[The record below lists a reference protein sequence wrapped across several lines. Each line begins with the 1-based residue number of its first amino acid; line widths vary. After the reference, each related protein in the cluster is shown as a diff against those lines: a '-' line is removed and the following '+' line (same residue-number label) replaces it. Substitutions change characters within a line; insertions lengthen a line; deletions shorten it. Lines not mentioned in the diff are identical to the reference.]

1 MKAIKTYIL
10 VTVGLLSLLL
20 AGCSSEEA
28 VDNNLIIENKVRFE
42 LFTKPDSYGQP
53 ATRANAD
60 ENNLDKTPWI
70 LVFVGGNENATFA
83 EAVQAEVIGT
93 KSYVY
98 LEKQTGACQLLVLA
112 NPADKFYFNGTA
124 YDYNKSDFT
133 TALSGISLKDA
144 SEKMLTEPLN
154 DPQTTLP
161 FIGKKL
167 VMSDLVSM
175 PSGIAAGNSIPTITL
190 KRTVAK
196 MVLSSTASTSNFTL
210 EGITAVVNTPKHSR
224 LYNWNNSLTYANTSL
239 INYGSDASF
248 SSDFVQATANSTAD
262 SPIYLYESAYNSTNN
277 DTYLIVRGT
286 YQNETFYYKM
296 ALVANQVQLDVERNY
311 SYEFTITAVKGR
323 GYSTIA
329 DVMASKASNT
339 NLDYTVLVQ
348 DNSGYEILS
357 NNDYFLGVT
366 NSHFEL
372 YANNYSGSEY
382 TAFTLITDCKTP
394 FVDKKTIKSLT
405 TGLTIVSPTEIPLST
420 TAPYDV
426 KIKLDDGFTE
436 GKIEVHLGSLKK
448 IITVRRQPAPS
459 LNKTISDFIP
469 GGSNY
474 ISAYIVNYPMINGIP
489 DPSHWLQLSP
499 GGEPVRNDP
508 HSITTDNG
516 LIDLHI
522 SFQGESDV
530 YVSMNKDNM
539 VQRIKVHVKV
549 VFNNV

>member
-28 VDNNLIIENKVRFE
+28 VDDNLIIENKVRFE

-196 MVLSSTASTSNFTL
+196 MVLSSTASNFTL

-339 NLDYTVLVQ
+339 NLDYKVLVQ

-372 YANNYSGSEY
+372 YTEDFLKEY

-405 TGLTIVSPTEIPLST
+405 AGLTVSPTEIPLST
-420 TAPYDV
+420 TAPCEV
-426 KIKLDDGFTE
+426 KITMNYGFTE
-436 GKIEVHLGSLKK
+436 GEIEVHLGSLKK
-448 IITVRRQPAPS
+448 IITVRRQSAPF
-459 LNKTISDFIP
+459 LGQTISEFIP

-474 ISAYIVNYPMINGIP
+474 TSAYIVNYPMTNGTP
-489 DPSHWLQLSP
+489 NPSHWFQLSP

-508 HSITTDNG
+508 HSITSDNG

-522 SFQGESDV
+522 IGGGESDV
-530 YVSMNKDNM
+530 YVSMNKGNA
-539 VQRIKVHVKV
+539 VQRIKVHIKVYKV
-549 VFNNV
+549 V